1 MKKFYTSCDQ
11 WLKTVLLVFVLTFIL
26 VSKAVS
32 AWKPEPAFN
41 LAEVGEFAVF
51 MLGKPSSDLEDTA
64 KLDLSSV
71 TIFGDVAVGPHGEF
85 DFQGP
90 ATVNGDLYLD
100 PTLSRVI
107 SNVGTLNGKRYV
119 KDLAHLVEVAL
130 ATSAFWAAYPSDQQ
144 VKTLVESLTIQGK
157 SGLNVISIRSLDYRK
172 STTSSPLQL
181 ILKGPAEDPSS
192 ALFVVNIA
200 QKLDMGGGAV
210 IRSDAPSRLLVN
222 VLPGL
227 TPVRLASQSYIGGT
241 LLAIDRKMGPL
252 SGTTGPLIG
261 AQLREI
267 SLLGGAAVNPLLQG
281 KGPIAVILGPATG
294 VFTGDRVQLDGSAS
308 TSADSQNQLSFNW
321 SFVSK
326 PSGSS
331 AAFSDNHSVSTNFI
345 ADLAGEYLVE
355 LVVSD
360 GTSLSEPAR
369 LLIAATQE
377 GLEADLALQI
387 SADPSRVYLNSPL
400 TLKLLVSNLGSGSTD
415 SIFLKATL
423 LGRTDTVALNNSSCF
438 HAAGEIECALDPLA
452 PGQNHEVQV
461 YVAPTK
467 QPNFDISARVTAPGI
482 LDPDLDNNEG
492 YLRVKVLKLNQ

>member
-1 MKKFYTSCDQ
+1 MKTICGSRGYWIKS
-11 WLKTVLLVFVLTFIL
+11 VLLVFLLTL
-26 VSKAVS
+26 MSVSTALS
-32 AWKPEPAFN
+32 AWKPDLNFR
-41 LAEVGEFAVF
+41 LGEVGEFAVF
-51 MLGKPSSDLEDTA
+51 MLGKPSIDDQETA

-100 PTLSRVI
+100 PTLTRVI

-119 KDLAHLVEVAL
+119 KDLANLVEVAL
-130 ATSAFWAAYPSDQQ
+130 ATAEFWAAYPSDQQ
-144 VKTLVESLTIQGK
+144 FKTLVESLTIQGK

-172 STTSSPLQL
+172 STTSAPLQL
-181 ILKGPAEDPSS
+181 VLKGPAENPSS

-200 QKLDMGGGAV
+200 QKLEMGGGAV
-210 IRSDAPSRLLVN
+210 IRSDDPSRLLVN

-267 SLLGGAAVNPLLQG
+267 SLLGGATINPPEQG
-281 KGPIAVILGPATG
+281 NLPMAVILGPSSG
-294 VFTGDRVQLDGSAS
+294 VFTGDRVQLDGSTS
-308 TSADSQNQLSFNW
+308 TSPDPQNQLSFSW
-321 SFVSK
+321 SLVSK

-331 AAFSDNHSVSTNFI
+331 AMFSDIHSAVTGFI
-345 ADLAGEYLVE
+345 PDLPGNYLTE
-355 LVVSD
+355 LIVND
-360 GTSLSEPAR
+360 GINVSEPGR
-369 LLIAATQE
+369 LLVAATQQ

-387 SADPSRVYLNSPL
+387 VAEPSRVYLNSPL
-400 TLKLLVSNLGSGSTD
+400 TLKLLITNLGSGSTED
-415 SIFLKATL
+415 ILLKATL
-423 LGRTDTVALNNSSCF
+423 LGRTDTVAFNNSSCF
-438 HAAGEIECALDPLA
+438 HAAGEIECKLDPLVQ
-452 PGQNHEVQV
+452 GQQHEVQV
-461 YVAPTK
+461 FVSPTK
-467 QPNFDISARVTAPGI
+467 QPNFDISASVTASGVF
-482 LDPDLDNNEG
+482 DPDLGNNEA